1 VDPENFMTRSSPTA
15 RTTLAVATALSLAI
29 AAPSQAQTQTALAA
43 TFCNM
48 KEISVPIVDAG
59 RVDGVLRVTL
69 VLEARDAIGVAE
81 LDRRM
86 PELRAAALAEAI
98 EFARLYASPFT
109 PVDARKLAAS
119 LTPALRRVSPSI
131 KRVLIVKVAAQM
143 A

>member
-1 VDPENFMTRSSPTA
+1 MTRSSSTA
-15 RTTLAVATALSLAI
+15 RIALATATALSLAI
-29 AAPSQAQTQTALAA
+29 AAPAQAQTQNMLAA
-43 TFCNM
+43 TFCSM
-48 KEISVPIVDAG
+48 EEISVPIIDAG
-59 RVDGVLRVTL
+59 RIDGILRVTL
-69 VLEARDAIGVAE
+69 VLEARDATSATE
-81 LDRRM
+81 LGKRM

-119 LTPALRRVSPSI
+119 LTPALRRVSPLI